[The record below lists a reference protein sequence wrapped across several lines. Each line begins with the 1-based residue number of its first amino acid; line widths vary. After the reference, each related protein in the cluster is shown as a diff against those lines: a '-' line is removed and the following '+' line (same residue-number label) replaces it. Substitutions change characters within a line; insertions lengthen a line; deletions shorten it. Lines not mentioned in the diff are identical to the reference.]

1 MTDILT
7 PEGLQARVFSAQF
20 AQKRIGCRCSAH
32 NVHILPIF
40 AILSFV
46 VMLSPSPVS
55 ADPLLGD
62 DAASIPIFDVHVH
75 YNEPAWQ
82 SFPPETVIN
91 IFDQNKVALALV
103 SSSPDDGTLALWEH
117 SPERIISELGPY
129 HGDWTNLNWMSNDGM
144 ADYLS
149 DRLAERD
156 YAGIGE
162 FHVSAVDGADLE
174 LLGVIARGAE
184 ARGIPI
190 HIHSGAEP
198 VRYFF
203 EVAPEITVIWAHAGI
218 PAPPF
223 VVRPAQPAEIGA
235 MMDSYPRLYAD
246 TSLRT
251 PFILSEDGIDPAW
264 EELLIR
270 HADRFM
276 VGSDTFRNS
285 QWDFYG
291 SIIEGSRS
299 WLALLPKT
307 VAEKIANGN
316 ASALFGRAISD

>member
-1 MTDILT
+1 MMKDTITSEELHA
-7 PEGLQARVFSAQF
+7 EVFPVQF
-20 AQKRIGCRCSAH
+20 EKNGIGWRCSA
-32 NVHILPIF
+32 NCVR
-40 AILSFV
+40 ILSMFAL
-46 VMLSPSPVS
+46 LSLFESSPIL

-62 DAASIPIFDVHVH
+62 DAASIPIFDTHVH

-82 SFPPETVIN
+82 TFPPETVIT
-91 IFDQNKVALALV
+91 ILDQNQVVLALV

-117 SPERIISELGPY
+117 SPERIIPELGPY

-144 ADYLS
+144 ADYLT

-162 FHVSAVDGADLE
+162 FHVSALDGADLE
-174 LLGVIARGAE
+174 LLGVIARKAE
-184 ARGIPI
+184 ALGIPV
-190 HIHSGAEP
+190 HIHSSAEP

-203 EVAPEITVIWAHAGI
+203 EVAPELTVIWAHAGI
-218 PAPPF
+218 PAPPI
-223 VVRPAQPAEIGA
+223 VVPPVQPAEIGE

-246 TSLRT
+246 TSLRN

-285 QWDFYG
+285 QWELYG
-291 SIIEGSRS
+291 TIIEGSRS
-299 WLALLPKT
+299 WLALLPRT

-316 ASALFGRAISD
+316 ALALFGREISD